1 MASKG
6 AKGSGTIKN
15 SRARFDYELG
25 DSFVVGLQLTGGETK
40 SLRFGNGD
48 LRGAYVNVL
57 GDELWLVNSRISGTK
72 GIPITEDEVTRSRK
86 LLAKR
91 NEIIKL
97 IAFRQAGNAIV
108 PLELIIKGRYIKL
121 KIAVGRGKK
130 KYDKRETLKKRQE
143 LRDIGRELK
152 K

>member
-1 MASKG
+1 MAKKLSETKG
-6 AKGSGTIKN
+6 RIYN

-25 DSFVVGLQLTGGETK
+25 DSFVVGLQLTGAETK

-57 GDELWLVNSRISGTK
+57 GDELWLVNAKINGTK
-72 GIPITEDEVTRSRK
+72 GIPIVEEQVTRSRK

-91 NEIIKL
+91 SEIEKL
-97 IAFRQAGNAIV
+97 VNARQAGNTIV
-108 PLELIIKGRYIKL
+108 PLELITRGRYIKL

-143 LRDIGRELK
+143 ERDIGREIKL
-152 K
+152 